1 MVIEIDRFKS
11 AVSAGDGFAQSNMF
25 VVEIPT
31 FPFDTISMNTIN
43 LLCKSAQLP
52 GRQILTSE
60 RTVGVKPV
68 KQAYGY
74 LDNDDIALSFH
85 VMNDFKIKT
94 FFERWQSLAYDTTT
108 ERLNYYNDYVRDVTI
123 KVLRRDKQFPPIT
136 KTFQTV
142 SSLFNVFLPD
152 NDFPQSLL
160 KSSSTVYQCQL
171 LDAFPTTMQAI
182 DLNNEQNGMI
192 ELNVQLSFR
201 KWRTV

>member
-11 AVSAGDGFAQSNMF
+11 AVSAGDGFAQSNML

-31 FPFDTISMNTIN
+31 FLFDDINMNTIN
-43 LLCKSAQLP
+43 LLCKSTQLP

-60 RTVGVKPV
+60 RTVGVKPI

-74 LDNDDIALSFH
+74 LDNEDIALSFH
-85 VMNDFKIKT
+85 VMNDFKIKR
-94 FFERWQSLAYDTTT
+94 FFERWQDLAYSSNQET
-108 ERLNYYNDYVRDVTI
+108 LSYYDDYVRDVTI

-136 KTFQTV
+136 QTFQTV
-142 SSLFNVFLPD
+142 STLFNVLAPD
-152 NDFPQSLL
+152 NTFPQSLF

-171 LDAFPTTMQAI
+171 MDAFPTTMQAI

-201 KWRTV
+201 KWRSV

>member
-43 LLCKSAQLP
+43 LLCKNAQLP
-52 GRQILTSE
+52 GRQILTTE
-60 RTVGVKPV
+60 RTVGVRPV

-74 LDNDDIALSFH
+74 LDNEDIALSFH

-94 FFERWQSLAYDTTT
+94 FFERWQSLAYDTAT
-108 ERLNYYNDYVRDVTI
+108 ESLNYYNEYVRDVTI
-123 KVLRRDKQFPPIT
+123 KVLRRDKRFPPIT

-142 SSLFNVFLPD
+142 SSFFAKLIISESPFSSFMIFSRSVF
-152 NDFPQSLL
+152 SLL
-160 KSSSTVYQCQL
+160 KL
-171 LDAFPTTMQAI
+171 
-182 DLNNEQNGMI
+182 
-192 ELNVQLSFR
+192 R
-201 KWRTV
+201 